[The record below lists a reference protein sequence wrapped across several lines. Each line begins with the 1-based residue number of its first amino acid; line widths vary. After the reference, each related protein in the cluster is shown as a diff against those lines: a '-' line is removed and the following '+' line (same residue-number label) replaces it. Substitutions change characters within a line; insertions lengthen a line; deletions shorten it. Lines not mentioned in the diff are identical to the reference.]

1 MNVKKILNNIYV
13 WNILAAIVV
22 LIILVFITLGWLDK
36 YTRHGESVEIPDI
49 KGLTIESAEP
59 FFQAK
64 NLHYQI
70 IDSVFNRDAA
80 PGTVVETVPPIG
92 TRVKEGRT
100 IYVTLNSFSSQLLV
114 VPEVKDY
121 SQRQAIAV
129 LKSVGFENVQT
140 KIVPGAYRDL
150 VLGLE
155 RQGVPLEAGERIPIA
170 APLTL
175 LVSSGQ
181 EEIVVSQDS
190 IVMDGSSEESWF

>member
-1 MNVKKILNNIYV
+1 MNVQKIFNNIYV

-22 LIILVFITLGWLDK
+22 LVILVFITLGWLDK

-49 KGLTIESAEP
+49 KGLTIENADP
-59 FFQAK
+59 FFRAK
-64 NLHYQI
+64 NLQYQI
-70 IDSVFNRDAA
+70 IDSVFNRNAA

-100 IYVTLNSFSSQLLV
+100 IYVTLNSFSSQSLI
-114 VPEVKDY
+114 VPEVSDY

-129 LKSVGFENVQT
+129 LKSVGFENVEI

-150 VLGLE
+150 VVGLE
-155 RQGVPLEAGERIPIA
+155 RQGVPLDAGERVPITA
-170 APLTL
+170 SLTL

-181 EEIVVSQDS
+181 EEIEIPQDS
-190 IVMDGSSEESWF
+190 IVMDAGSEESWF